1 MIRIQIPDQ
10 LQQYCRGVKEIS
22 SAANDIQGVFED
34 LENRFPALYCCVCD
48 EAGNI
53 RRHVNVFI
61 NTTHLRECPGKN
73 TSLNAGDVVFIL
85 PAVSGG

>member
-1 MIRIQIPDQ
+1 MIRIQIPGQ
-10 LQQYCRGVKEIS
+10 LQQYCSGAKEIS
-22 SAANDIQGVFED
+22 SVAKDIQGVFED
-34 LENRFPALYCCVCD
+34 LENRFPALYGCVCD
-48 EAGNI
+48 EGGNV

-61 NTTHLRECPGKN
+61 NTTHLRECNGMS